1 MSILIE
7 CVLEFILEM
16 GIECS
21 TDPTTPPRLRKGA
34 VVLLSL
40 IGAVFLVFMLVFAA
54 GQWHNGDIAAAIIFG
69 LLGLGLPAAIF
80 GIVRAKYRKNIMKRN

>member
-1 MSILIE
+1 MSFLAEFI
-7 CVLEFILEM
+7 LEFILEM

-40 IGAVFLVFMLVFAA
+40 IGAVFLVFMLIFAA

-69 LLGLGLPAAIF
+69 FLGIGLPMLLAW
-80 GIVRAKYRKNIMKRN
+80 GVHRKYKQNIARK

>member
-1 MSILIE
+1 MSALVEFI
-7 CVLEFILEM
+7 LEFILEM

-21 TDPTTPPRLRKGA
+21 ADPTTPPHLRKGA

-40 IGAVFLVFMLVFAA
+40 IGAGFLVFMLIFAV

-69 LLGLGLPAAIF
+69 LLGVGLPVLLAW
-80 GIVRAKYRKNIMKRN
+80 GVRRQYKKNISRK